1 MLNKILSQLD
11 QLSKDEL
18 LTLNNAVVKMARA
31 KSRVD
36 SISKSYSLK
45 VGQEVEIDQ
54 AKHRGQKFI
63 IKRVKRTNCII
74 QSKDNVMETYNCPIS
89 MLIA

>member
-18 LTLNNAVVKMARA
+18 LTLNNAVIKMARA
-31 KSRVD
+31 KSRVE
-36 SISKSYSLK
+36 SIAKSATLK

-63 IKRVKRTNCII
+63 IKKINRTKCVITGPGG
-74 QSKDNVMETYNCPIS
+74 TYNCPMS

>member
-18 LTLNNAVVKMARA
+18 LTLNSAVIKMAKA
-31 KSRVD
+31 KSRVE
-36 SISKSYSLK
+36 SVIKGATLK
-45 VGQEVEIDQ
+45 VGQEVEINQ
-54 AKHRGQKFI
+54 VKHRGQKFI
-63 IKRVKRTNCII
+63 ITKVNRTRCKI
-74 QSKDNVMETYNCPIS
+74 QAKDNMLESYNCPIS

>member
-1 MLNKILSQLD
+1 MLNKIEKMLG
-11 QLSKDEL
+11 QLSSDEL
-18 LTLNNAVVKMARA
+18 RTLNSMVVTTLKANN
-31 KSRVD
+31 KIS
-36 SISKSYSLK
+36 SIRRSASLYE
-45 VGQEVEIDQ
+45 GQEVEINQ

-63 IKRVKRTNCII
+63 IKKVKRTNCII

>member
-18 LTLNNAVVKMARA
+18 LTLNSAVIKMAKA
-31 KSRVD
+31 KSRVE
-36 SISKSYSLK
+36 SVIKGATLK
-45 VGQEVEIDQ
+45 VGQEVEINQ
-54 AKHRGQKFI
+54 VKHRGQKFI
-63 IKRVKRTNCII
+63 ITKVNRTRCKI
-74 QSKDNVMETYNCPIS
+74 QAKDNRLESYNCPIS